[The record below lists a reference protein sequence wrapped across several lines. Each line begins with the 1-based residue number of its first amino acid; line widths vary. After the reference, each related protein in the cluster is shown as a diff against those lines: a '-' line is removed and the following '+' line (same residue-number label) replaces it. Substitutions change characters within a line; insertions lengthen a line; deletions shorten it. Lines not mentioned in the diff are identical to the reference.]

1 MKKALRSY
9 LALLVVAYSTEGK
22 RELAQSS
29 LPGGLWVTLSG
40 MGLVNVHVCMC
51 GICVKLAV

>member
-1 MKKALRSY
+1 MILKNKIFEVSMKKALRSY

-29 LPGGLWVTLSG
+29 LPGGL
-40 MGLVNVHVCMC
+40 
-51 GICVKLAV
+51 